1 MPFLH
6 IVSIVVLIT
15 LQGLIICITRFLNL
29 EKNYSFIFKS
39 CKNLAIAFFITFS
52 VTVLTGFLL
61 SQNGDFKF
69 SDPMIESV
77 INTKY
82 AIAFLLLCNFSYI
95 IYRFFLAKECYK
107 KADYDEMNEHLII
120 AVNYFMILDIVLL
133 LISTY
138 LGVVI
143 VSFK

>member
-1 MPFLH
+1 M
-6 IVSIVVLIT
+6 
-15 LQGLIICITRFLNL
+15 
-29 EKNYSFIFKS
+29 
-39 CKNLAIAFFITFS
+39 AIAFFITFS

-107 KADYDEMNEHLII
+107 KSDYDEMNEHLII
-120 AVNYFMILDIVLL
+120 AVNYFIVLDIVLL